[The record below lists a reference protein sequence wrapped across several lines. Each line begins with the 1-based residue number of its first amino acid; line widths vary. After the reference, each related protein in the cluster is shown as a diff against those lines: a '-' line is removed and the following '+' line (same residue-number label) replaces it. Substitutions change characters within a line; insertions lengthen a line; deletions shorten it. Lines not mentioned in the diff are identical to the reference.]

1 MVVNIDSI
9 LDNLVYGVF
18 GEPIYFGII
27 ISIIFIYYSIKYD
40 IPKWGFIAFFIPLM
54 IWISFYYLPSWIVIL
69 ILILSGFIIGPRL
82 LRFTNA

>member
-1 MVVNIDSI
+1 MGITITSI

-18 GEPIYFGII
+18 GQPIYFAVI

-54 IWISFYYLPSWIVIL
+54 IWIGFYYLPFWIMVLLLLAIGL
-69 ILILSGFIIGPRL
+69 LLGPRL
-82 LRFTNA
+82 LRFANA